1 MHLKKMIF
9 SFVTAVLLC
18 SNFRAVSYADTV
30 TVTSLE
36 NYGVS
41 PAYEIASS
49 CTSDLD
55 IQNGTAHCKSIA
67 NGTDAVSITVTHT
80 LQRYWGLWIWEN
92 VKSATWTKTV
102 DVSSVCLYSTKSDLK
117 SGTYRVKS
125 TFVLTDDNG
134 KSETITI
141 YSNEQVVL

>member
-1 MHLKKMIF
+1 MHLKKMIA
-9 SFVTAVLLC
+9 SLGAAVLLC
-18 SNFRAVSYADTV
+18 LNFSAVSYADTV

-67 NGTDAVSITVTHT
+67 EGTDAVTITITHT
-80 LQRYWGLWIWEN
+80 LQKHWGLWVWEDVDN
-92 VKSATWTKTV
+92 AMWTKTA
-102 DVSSVCLYSTKSDLK
+102 DINFVCLYNTKSDLK

-125 TFVLTDDNG
+125 TFELTNENG
-134 KSETITI
+134 ESETITI
-141 YSNEQVVL
+141 YSNEETVP